1 MARLKQQVQTKFVIL
16 LWGPA
21 LSGKTI
27 LASQFPKP
35 YFIDLDNQMGS
46 VLSLAKKTGVDIDF
60 PVIHLDEA
68 PTEDADFLEICGKNF
83 AKMSA
88 WVKLKKLVEVLSR
101 QLQDDETL
109 VLDNLSRAGEFLT
122 ADIKRKAGRQQMQIQ
137 DWGTFYDEMAT
148 LVEYL
153 HTPYGK
159 SNTVLIGHEGS
170 KKDELTGE
178 LFKTLLMPGS
188 FKDRI
193 PSLVSDFLYLNVNVA
208 GPRNKR
214 EIRRILQSIPDP
226 KNPVG
231 SRSMLPDIID
241 PTYEKMRPYIEDYLG
256 RKLGEPTWTPKPES
270 KDPL

>member
-1 MARLKQQVQTKFVIL
+1 MARLKQQTQSKFVIL

-21 LSGKTI
+21 LSGKTV

-35 YFIDLDNQMGS
+35 YFIDLDGQMGS
-46 VLSLAKKTGVDIDF
+46 VLSLAKKSGAEVDF
-60 PVIHLDEA
+60 PVIQVDES
-68 PTEDADFLEICGKNF
+68 PTEDPDFLELCGKNF

-101 QLQDDETL
+101 KLGDDETL

-122 ADIKRKAGRQQMQIQ
+122 ADIKRKAGRTQMQIQ

-148 LVEYL
+148 IVDYL

-159 SNTVLIGHEGS
+159 SNTILVGHEGS
-170 KKDELTGE
+170 KKDELSGE

-193 PSLVSDFLYLNVNVA
+193 PSKVSDFLYLNVSVT
-208 GPRNKR
+208 GPKNKR
-214 EIRRILQSIPDP
+214 EIKRVLQTVPDL

-231 SRSMLPDIID
+231 SRSMIPDMAD
-241 PTYEKMRPYIEDYLG
+241 PTYKKMRPYIEDYLG
-256 RKLGEPTWTPKPES
+256 RKLGDPTWTPKE
-270 KDPL
+270 DL